1 MATNEQLKGFYET
14 MVRIMLWENTLMRM
28 VDEGKVSGFYHPG
41 RGQEAIP
48 VGAIA
53 ALGPDD
59 YLMYTHRGCGYQIAR
74 GLTMTKIFGDF
85 FSTVIGCTRG
95 LGAGI
100 VHHAAP
106 ELGILGQSG
115 TIGGCFPIAAGAAFS
130 AQYRETD
137 QVCLCFFGDA
147 ASNRGTFHESL
158 NASAAWKLPVVWF
171 CENNRYGVSS
181 KIDNMTGNP
190 NIVDRAPGYGIPG
203 VTVDGFDPE
212 AVYEVT
218 ATAIARAR
226 RGEGPTL
233 IEAHTY
239 RFRGHGYGDSQPYR
253 TKEEVQEWMK
263 KDPIPRLAARLLA
276 EGLATQAELDAV
288 QVKAQKEVDDAVEEA
303 LKAPFPPDER
313 IFEDVYA

>member
-1 MATNEQLKGFYET
+1 MATKEQLKGFYDT
-14 MVRIMLWENTLMRM
+14 MVRVMLWENTLMRM

-41 RGQEAIP
+41 RGQEACP
-48 VGAIA
+48 VGGVA
-53 ALGPDD
+53 AMGPED
-59 YLMYTHRGCGYQIAR
+59 YLMYSHRGCGYQIAR
-74 GLTMTKIFGDF
+74 GLSMTKIFGDF
-85 FSTVIGCTRG
+85 FSTTIGTTRG

-130 AQYRETD
+130 AKYRETD
-137 QVCLCFFGDA
+137 QVCVCFFGDCT
-147 ASNRGTFHESL
+147 SNRGTFHESV

-171 CENNRYGVSS
+171 CENNLYGVSS
-181 KIDNMTGNP
+181 KFADMSGNP
-190 NIVDRAPGYGIPG
+190 RIVDRAIGYGIPG
-203 VTVDGFDPE
+203 VEVDGFDPE

-218 ATAIARAR
+218 AEAIARAR

-263 KDPIPRLAARLLA
+263 KDPVPRLGARLIA
-276 EGLATQAELDAV
+276 EGLATQEELDAV
-288 QVKAQKEVDDAVEEA
+288 HVRAQKEVDDAVEEA
-303 LKAPFPPDER
+303 LKAPCPPDER
-313 IFEDVYA
+313 LFEDVYA